1 MGKTAY
7 SLGFI
12 IATMLALS
20 VSSLAFAAFTSPPTI
35 GTPVTRPASPTPNDP
50 VMVSVNVTEPH
61 PGVMNV
67 SIVYTTDNWRSVN
80 VTVPASYNATT
91 RIWTA
96 SIPPL
101 PNGGHVSFY
110 VVSFDYNNN
119 KAVNNNSGSYFS
131 YDVAGASPPATPA
144 TTSNWII
151 MAVVFGAIGS
161 FAVVLLRS
169 VKTPVSKLRTSSI
182 DR

>member
-1 MGKTAY
+1 
-7 SLGFI
+7 
-12 IATMLALS
+12 MLALS
-20 VSSLAFAAFTSPPTI
+20 VPLLAFAAFTSPPTI
-35 GTPVTRPASPTPNDP
+35 GTPVIRPGSPTPNDS
-50 VMVSVNVTEPH
+50 VTVSVNVTEAH

-80 VTVPASYNATT
+80 VTLPASYNATL
-91 RIWTA
+91 RMWTA

-101 PNGGHVSFY
+101 TSGGHVSFY

-131 YDVAGASPPATPA
+131 YDVAGAAPPSTSA

-169 VKTPVSKLRTSSI
+169 VKAPTSRPRTAS
-182 DR
+182 